1 MVVEIIAVCLLA
13 LLKRFRPRYL
23 LRTWTFYPVLLV
35 QLCLVMFQAS
45 IFFRYYGFT
54 PMVRYVEPAVILS
67 FLPALLVF
75 GLYKP
80 ALIGGASIVVGT
92 ALNKL
97 VIAQNAGHMPVYPTL
112 SYLTGYV
119 TPESVKH
126 LTGLHLIEAGNA
138 KLVFLS
144 DIIDYGYC
152 IISIGDVFI
161 HLFACIMLYT
171 MIKAANQ
178 RYGIQVTQSY

>member
-1 MVVEIIAVCLLA
+1 MIVEIIAVCLIA

-23 LRTWTFYPVLLV
+23 LHTWTFYPILLV
-35 QLCLVMFQAS
+35 QLCLVVFQAS

-80 ALIGGASIVVGT
+80 AMIGGACIVAGT
-92 ALNKL
+92 LLNKL
-97 VIAQNAGHMPVYPTL
+97 VIAQNGGHMPVYPTL

-119 TPESVKH
+119 TPESVAR
-126 LTGLHLIEAGNA
+126 LSGLHLVEAGGA

-152 IISIGDVFI
+152 ILSIGDVFI
-161 HLFACIMLYT
+161 HLFACIMLYSL
-171 MIKAANQ
+171 IKAVNR
-178 RYGIQVTQSY
+178 RYGVPITQ

>member
-1 MVVEIIAVCLLA
+1 MIVEIIAVCLIA

-23 LRTWTFYPVLLV
+23 LHTWTFYPILLV
-35 QLCLVMFQAS
+35 QLCLVVFQAS

-80 ALIGGASIVVGT
+80 AMIGGACIVAGT
-92 ALNKL
+92 LLNKL
-97 VIAQNAGHMPVYPTL
+97 VIAQNGGHMPVYPTL

-119 TPESVKH
+119 TPESVTR
-126 LTGLHLIEAGNA
+126 LSGLHLVEAGGA

-152 IISIGDVFI
+152 ILSIGDVFI
-161 HLFACIMLYT
+161 HLFACIMLYSL
-171 MIKAANQ
+171 IKAVNR
-178 RYGIQVTQSY
+178 RYGVPITQ